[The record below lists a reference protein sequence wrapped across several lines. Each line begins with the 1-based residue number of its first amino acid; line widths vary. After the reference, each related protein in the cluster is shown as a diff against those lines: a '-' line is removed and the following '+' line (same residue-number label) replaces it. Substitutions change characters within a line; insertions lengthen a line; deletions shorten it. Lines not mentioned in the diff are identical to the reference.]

1 MESGQKKIIFPVS
14 ELNIKLDT
22 NVGEAVS
29 FNRGMIKLPKMSDPP
44 EMTSELPFFTKY
56 VRYPS
61 DIQNADWKTRYEFF
75 FNRDKFV
82 DTLREAI
89 DDDESIFKSQQQIEL
104 KEDDNDKAD
113 EDDDT
118 KSNKSKKKR
127 PNKQGQEWLTDTEKH
142 NIMITLRSIFPLSDV
157 FGTTLKNSYEHIL
170 LKKSNDRI
178 LYDLDI
184 KNAFNFFGFMNKFG
198 IIIKEEE
205 EYFLNVGG
213 KRYSIEDVMWENDI
227 VNHPIYAEFL
237 KTLRATFDEAEL
249 LKLDVE
255 KQLNEFVEKLN
266 NKMKQLIARQELKR
280 RYILDVFQKIP
291 KVKELM
297 VQECSSAADGCQ
309 LTSKTNTFRSF
320 DKKFKSANQSD
331 FDKYLLSTKESTNET
346 ELHDEIKLELIK
358 DYVKLNKQEAELEND
373 KKIDYW
379 NSLPSVKQKGIVK
392 QMTDDLKNP
401 DTIEG
406 MIAMAE
412 NNQQSAI
419 KYKDSRNAAF
429 EPILEKLNAMNDI
442 QAAETRDDA
451 DNIAT
456 IILSLHNINSQFDGS
471 VRYALGEYDTLFESL
486 VELAINV
493 KAGLMAYQFVNDQK
507 AMNLKPRQSD
517 GKKENVVH
525 RKLVEAVNL
534 KFSKEVE
541 INDKLSNSVNNIY
554 EPLRKTSNAQLYCM
568 LQNFKTGQLPA
579 DCDLPESGELDTSV
593 FNRIYE
599 FYLSEYLDRRSFRSI
614 QDYLYVGVDQIQ
626 VQGSSSGDDDKKSAA
641 SSTGKSY
648 EIYVRVDL
656 VDADTFEKAPR
667 AACGLYDKIITE
679 EFKNLTDKRYTDG
692 TILSKYRNL
701 DFDTI
706 LPNSAVDIANAADTT
721 ATQIET
727 GLKQEE
733 TQPPVEKTSGGNKK
747 SRSRM
752 KHTKRFRKNGKKRT
766 LRSS

>member
-104 KEDDNDKAD
+104 KKD
-113 EDDDT
+113 DDDT
-118 KSNKSKKKR
+118 KSNKSKKPR
-127 PNKQGQEWLTDTEKH
+127 PNKQGQEWLADTEKH

-157 FGTTLKNSYEHIL
+157 FGTTLKNSYEHIV

-184 KNAFNFFGFMNKFG
+184 KNALNFFGFMNKFG

-266 NKMKQLIARQELKR
+266 NKMKQLITRQELKR

-297 VQECSSAADGCQ
+297 VQECSSTADGCQ

-320 DKKFKSANQSD
+320 DKKFKTANQRD
-331 FDKYLLSTKESTNET
+331 FDKYLLNSDN

-392 QMTDDLKNP
+392 QITDDLKNP

-419 KYKDSRNAAF
+419 KLKDSRNAAF

-456 IILSLHNINSQFDGS
+456 IILSLQNINSQFDGS
-471 VRYALGEYDTLFESL
+471 VRYAMGEYDTLFESL

-525 RKLVEAVNL
+525 RKLIEAVNL

-554 EPLRKTSNAQLYCM
+554 EPLRKTSNTQLYCM
-568 LQNFKTGQLPA
+568 LRNFKTGQLPA

-679 EFKNLTDKRYTDG
+679 EFKNLTDNRYTDG

-701 DFDTI
+701 DFDTV

-721 ATQIET
+721 ATQIEM
-727 GLKQEE
+727 GLKEE